1 MSNEKSFYIVPVVYY
16 SSLGKEMVPQQK
28 NAGLKVT
35 EVSQEDATLNFIVL
49 KNVKSLNSENLR
61 NWIFFFFPLPETC
74 TPFGPIEL
82 LI

>member
-1 MSNEKSFYIVPVVYY
+1 
-16 SSLGKEMVPQQK
+16 MVPQQK

-61 NWIFFFFPLPETC
+61 NWIFFFSFARNLHSIWSNK
-74 TPFGPIEL
+74 TPNLRPPVVNVILRKYNTACF
-82 LI
+82 